1 MSVPEALYV
10 AGYILQIVSYLLA
23 TGKVSRKGNVR
34 GLSCDYIFYSWLW
47 FISNAYSGGNY
58 LASTYVVFQYA
69 NRYPEYPTFYTSKLV
84 FFLDCLGLLATS
96 CLMYQIFRKY
106 RSTRKGNEAS
116 SMLFYFVIGLVI
128 TGLVWLLWNY
138 ARGQETLNEL
148 DIANYFWLVAYVGFS
163 FRLISQCSTNWFF
176 SKFHIIHKNFMLL
189 QIVSLLLLTSSL
201 VSYRVRGTNWY
212 ELPTNIVSSESL
224 LLNWMC
230 MAVLLY
236 QIQIYGS
243 SKAVLGR

>member
-10 AGYILQIVSYLLA
+10 AGYVLQIVSYVLA
-23 TGKVSRKGNVR
+23 IEKVSRKGNVL
-34 GLSCDYIFYSWLW
+34 GLSCDYISYSWLW
-47 FISNAYSGGNY
+47 FMSNVYFGGNY

-84 FFLDCLGLLATS
+84 FFLDCLGLAATS

-116 SMLFYFVIGLVI
+116 GMLFYFVIALI
-128 TGLVWLLWNY
+128 LTGLVWLLWNY

-176 SKFHIIHKNFMLL
+176 SRFHIIHKNFMLL
-189 QIVSLLLLTSSL
+189 QTVSLFLLTSSL

-212 ELPTNIVSSESL
+212 ELPTNLVSSESV
-224 LLNWMC
+224 LLNWIC
-230 MAVLLY
+230 MAILLY
-236 QIQIYGS
+236 QMQIYGS
-243 SKAVLGR
+243 TKSVLGR